1 VGGKSKNGLTRRN
14 FVRKA
19 SVGAAGA
26 GLITACGP
34 EGDSSTLATQGTGPD
49 VQWRMATSF
58 PPSLDLLHG
67 GAELI
72 AERVRALT
80 GGRFNIRVF
89 SAGEIVPA
97 LQVMDGV
104 MAGTIH
110 AGYTGDYYYI
120 GKSPAL
126 AFGSS
131 IPFGLTARQQIS
143 WLTAGGGRQLMD
155 EIYSD
160 FGIRMF
166 PCGNTGAQFGGWFRE
181 PVESLAD
188 MRGLRMRIPGLA
200 GEIMTRLGVSVQVL
214 AGAEIYPAL
223 ERGAIDATEF
233 VGPYDDEKLG
243 FHEIAKNYYIPGWW
257 EPGLSASLQVS
268 QAAFNE
274 LPPHYQEI
282 LESVCNEV
290 NLITLA
296 RYDAENPL
304 ALERLTGEH
313 GVTLRTFSNE
323 IMEAA
328 WTESSAYLEEQAAT
342 DAAFRRVYQS
352 WNEFRARSF
361 PYFAGNEA
369 AYGKFA
375 FGKIP

>member
-1 VGGKSKNGLTRRN
+1 
-14 FVRKA
+14 
-19 SVGAAGA
+19 
-26 GLITACGP
+26 
-34 EGDSSTLATQGTGPD
+34 
-49 VQWRMATSF
+49 MATSF
-58 PPSLDLLHG
+58 PPSLDILHG

-72 AERVRALT
+72 AERVAALT
-80 GGRFNIRVF
+80 GGRFTIRVF

-120 GKSPAL
+120 GKNQAL
-126 AFGSS
+126 AFGSA
-131 IPFGLTARQQIS
+131 IPFGFTARQQIA
-143 WLTAGGGRQLMD
+143 WLNLGGGRELMD
-155 EIYSD
+155 EIYFD
-160 FGIRMF
+160 FGLRMF

-181 PVESLAD
+181 PVNSLAD
-188 MRGLRMRIPGLA
+188 LRGLRMRIPGLA

-257 EPGLSASLQVS
+257 EPGLSTTLQVGR
-268 QAAFNE
+268 AAFDD
-274 LPPHYQEI
+274 LPTHYQEI
-282 LESVCNEV
+282 LESVCREV
-290 NLITLA
+290 NLTTLA
-296 RYDAENPL
+296 RYDAANPL
-304 ALERLTGEH
+304 ALERLTTEH
-313 GVTLRTFSNE
+313 GVTLRTFSDD

-328 WTESSAYLEEQAAT
+328 WRESEAYMQEQASSDAT
-342 DAAFRRVYQS
+342 FRRVYES
-352 WNEFRARSF
+352 WKEFRAQTF

-369 AYGKFA
+369 VYGRFA
-375 FGKIP
+375 FGKV